1 MDSKDNPSIATTDV
15 QLRIWFDQFGPPPL
29 DDTVQFNTARWQ
41 NETVPK
47 RLRSHHGPR
56 SLGWSMAVVGLMGC
70 FIAGG
75 AWLAV
80 RPPSVGQ
87 SESHMNPVVAQAMAW
102 LGRHTPQ
109 SLSAPT
115 WVPIPSPSVGG
126 PDLSATAKVSHAS
139 GVSGINGWSVTLYPT
154 RHSYMVNNPAVF
166 KQHLHPWLQW
176 SHVQLS
182 AMQTET
188 DTTPSGS
195 FQTLEGGNGNVGING
210 LQTTSS
216 RFQTVAL
223 GAGISGTLYHTHV
236 VLWHQ
241 GSWTFMVIGSQG
253 TQDVAVAR
261 SVVQTLHHMK
271 LPPYRALAAISGD
284 RYQTQFSG
292 NQVAIDWL
300 QGAYLTTLNGGT
312 LPIAS
317 VFRMASSWQPV
328 HGQS

>member
-1 MDSKDNPSIATTDV
+1 MDSKDNPSVATSDV

-29 DDTVQFNTARWQ
+29 DDMVRFNMARWQ
-41 NETVPK
+41 NETVSK
-47 RLRSHHGPR
+47 RLRSRHWPR
-56 SLGWSMAVVGLMGC
+56 SLGWSVALVGLMGS

-80 RPPSVGQ
+80 RSPSSVAQ
-87 SESHMNPVVAQAMAW
+87 SGAQTNPVVAQAMAW
-102 LGRHTPQ
+102 LGQHTPQ
-109 SLSAPT
+109 PLSAPT
-115 WVPIPSPSVGG
+115 WVPAPSASVGG

-154 RHSYMVNNPAVF
+154 RRTYMVNNPAIST
-166 KQHLHPWLQW
+166 QHMHPWLQW

-182 AMQTET
+182 AMQTAT
-188 DTTPSGS
+188 DTTPSGR
-195 FQTLEGGNGNVGING
+195 FQTLEGLNGNVGING

-261 SVVQTLHHMK
+261 SVVQTLHHVT
-271 LPPYRALAAISGD
+271 LPPYTALATIAGD

-300 QGAYLTTLNGGT
+300 QGADLTTLNGAT

-317 VFRMASSWQPV
+317 VFRIASSWQPV
-328 HGQS
+328 HGH